1 MIVVR
6 PDILLDAVHR
16 LSTFDHFSRFF
27 GFRGALGSPGS
38 DLNCLAYTV
47 GMGALRRRSWYL
59 CALAEFQITVS
70 GY

>member
-27 GFRGALGSPGS
+27 GLRDALGSPGS
-38 DLNCLAYTV
+38 DFNCLAYI
-47 GMGALRRRSWYL
+47 LLHRRSWCL
-59 CALAEFQITVS
+59 CVLEGFK
-70 GY
+70 